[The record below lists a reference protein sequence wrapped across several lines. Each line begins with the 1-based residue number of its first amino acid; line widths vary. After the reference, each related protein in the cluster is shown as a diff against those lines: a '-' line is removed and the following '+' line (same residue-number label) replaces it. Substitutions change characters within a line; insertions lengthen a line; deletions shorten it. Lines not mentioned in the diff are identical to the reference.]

1 MNLRRGVTFALGS
14 VLLVSG
20 AQLGMRWSMT
30 RLPLPTQWLDALGN
44 GSIDLLAIGVVCAAI
59 LAYALSML
67 CWLLAL
73 RDVPLGRAYSLLSIS
88 YALVYLLAAGLPV
101 FHEQFSASKTLGV
114 TLVILGVITIN
125 SQRSSSKRSSATRS
139 RNSA

>member
-1 MNLRRGVTFALGS
+1 MSLRRGLAFASGS

-30 RLPLPTQWLDALGN
+30 RLPEPAQWLSAINQSDVSVSALG
-44 GSIDLLAIGVVCAAI
+44 VVFAAI

-73 RDVPLGRAYSLLSIS
+73 RDLPLGRAYSLLSIS
-88 YALVYLLAAGLPV
+88 YALVYLLAASLPV
-101 FHEQFSASKTLGV
+101 FHESFTLSKTLGV
-114 TLVILGVITIN
+114 TLVILGVLTIN
-125 SQRSSSKRSSATRS
+125 SRRTPGS

>member
-1 MNLRRGVTFALGS
+1 MSLRRGFTFACSS

-30 RLPLPTQWLDALGN
+30 RLPEPTQWLVAISQGDVSISAL
-44 GSIDLLAIGVVCAAI
+44 AVVFAAI
-59 LAYALSML
+59 MAYALSML

-73 RDVPLGRAYSLLSIS
+73 RDLPLGRAYSLLSFS
-88 YALVYLLAAGLPV
+88 YALVYLLAASLPV
-101 FHEQFSASKTLGV
+101 FHESFTLSKTLGV
-114 TLVILGVITIN
+114 ALVILGVLTIN
-125 SQRSSSKRSSATRS
+125 SRRTPSS

>member
-1 MNLRRGVTFALGS
+1 MSLRRGFTFACAS

-30 RLPLPTQWLDALGN
+30 RLPEPTQWLEAISQGDVSISAL
-44 GSIDLLAIGVVCAAI
+44 AAVFAAI
-59 LAYALSML
+59 MAYALSML

-73 RDVPLGRAYSLLSIS
+73 RDLPLGRAYSLLSFS
-88 YALVYLLAAGLPV
+88 YALVYLLAASLPV
-101 FHEQFSASKTLGV
+101 FHESFTLSKTLGV
-114 TLVILGVITIN
+114 ALVILGVLTIN
-125 SQRSSSKRSSATRS
+125 SRRTPSS

>member
-1 MNLRRGVTFALGS
+1 MSLRRGFTFACAS

-30 RLPLPTQWLDALGN
+30 RLPEPTKWLEAISQGDVSISAL
-44 GSIDLLAIGVVCAAI
+44 AVVFAAI
-59 LAYALSML
+59 MAYALSML

-73 RDVPLGRAYSLLSIS
+73 RDLPLGRAYSLLSIS
-88 YALVYLLAAGLPV
+88 YALVYLLAASLPV
-101 FHEQFSASKTLGV
+101 FHESITLSKTLGV
-114 TLVILGVITIN
+114 ALVILGVLTIN
-125 SQRSSSKRSSATRS
+125 SRRTPSS